1 VKLRSH
7 LVILVLGAVL
17 PVLAFSA
24 VMAVVFWRQQHA
36 VVDERYLD
44 RVRALAIALDREMEG
59 RIRALQVLA
68 ASHPLRAGDL
78 AGFYVQAQEVRSE
91 QPAWDAVILTDT
103 AGKQLVNT
111 RAAFGTDLPRTA
123 VSEAL
128 LRQVVTTGQPAVS
141 PLVTGAVARK
151 YVTAILVPVR
161 RDDVVRGVLIVAIE
175 PRVWLDLFTK
185 YPLGPGATIAVLDQ
199 DGIITVRTL
208 NPEQSLGKRLSA
220 ALTQHASRATE
231 GTYRNPG
238 GLEGQT
244 FYSAFARTRVA
255 GWTVATGVPAAGV
268 ERELRASVIA
278 MTAGAGVMALLAVGL
293 ALTFGRRIAGPV
305 IALASSVR
313 RFGGGEPP
321 APMVNP
327 GVDEVREVARA
338 FEDAAAELGAREA
351 ALRESREQAEAAS
364 RSKDEFLAVLS
375 HELRTPINAVYGW
388 ARMLR
393 EGTLPPATQRRA
405 LEVIERN
412 AAAQVRL
419 IEDLLDISRIVSGK
433 MRLEVRPVDVG
444 KAIDGALDAVRHAA
458 DVKEIRIDT
467 AIDASAGPVTGD
479 ADRLQQVVWNL
490 LSNAIKF
497 TPQGG
502 CVRVRLA
509 RAGARVEIVVT
520 DTGAGIDPALVPHIF
535 ERFRQGDSTSTR
547 AHGGLG
553 LGLALVKHIVEL
565 HGGTVRAESA
575 GEGRGATFTVSL
587 PPG

>member
-1 VKLRSH
+1 
-7 LVILVLGAVL
+7 
-17 PVLAFSA
+17 
-24 VMAVVFWRQQHA
+24 
-36 VVDERYLD
+36 
-44 RVRALAIALDREMEG
+44 
-59 RIRALQVLA
+59 
-68 ASHPLRAGDL
+68 
-78 AGFYVQAQEVRSE
+78 
-91 QPAWDAVILTDT
+91 
-103 AGKQLVNT
+103 
-111 RAAFGTDLPRTA
+111 
-123 VSEAL
+123 
-128 LRQVVTTGQPAVS
+128 
-141 PLVTGAVARK
+141 VTGAVARK
-151 YVTAILVPVR
+151 YVTAIVVPAR
-161 RDDVVRGVLIVAIE
+161 RDGAVRALLLAAIE
-175 PRVWLDLFTK
+175 PRVWLDVFAK
-185 YPLGPGATIAVLDQ
+185 YPLGPGATITVLDQ
-199 DGIITVRTL
+199 DGIITARTL
-208 NPEQSLGKRLSA
+208 NPEPSLGKRPSA
-220 ALTQHASRATE
+220 ALARHATAATE
-231 GTYRNPG
+231 GTFRNPG

-244 FYSAFARTRVA
+244 FYSAFARARVA
-255 GWTVATGVPAAGV
+255 GWTVATGVPAAVV
-268 ERELRASVIA
+268 EREVRASVITMA
-278 MTAGAGVMALLAVGL
+278 AGAGVMALLAVGL

-313 RFGGGEPP
+313 RFGAGEPA
-321 APMVNP
+321 APIVKP

-338 FEDAAAELGAREA
+338 FEDTAAELGAREA

-375 HELRTPINAVYGW
+375 HEPRTPINAVYGW

-412 AAAQVRL
+412 AASQVRL

-433 MRLEVRPVDVG
+433 MRFEVRPVEVS
-444 KAIDGALDAVRHAA
+444 KTIEGALDAVRHSAE
-458 DVKEIRIDT
+458 VKEIQLDT
-467 AIDASAGPVTGD
+467 AIDASTGPVMGD
-479 ADRLQQVVWNL
+479 PDRLQQVVWNL

-502 CVRVRLA
+502 RVSVRLA
-509 RAGARVEIVVT
+509 RVDAGVEIVVT
-520 DTGAGIDPALVPHIF
+520 DTGAGIEGALVPHIF